1 MEKITKEY
9 YEKLKTINYNKVE
22 ITLYNKLKDYGIW
35 WVRNRVKDAED
46 YFLYFNDKIKY
57 LKKYIEEF
65 LKECIKEYNEKD
77 FNFVYNEK
85 LEKYEAEYKKE
96 KISMNFIYNE
106 YSDELKRIEIFYK
119 KEIFFIDIPQQQ
131 DYQFYNDYLNAHPP
145 FLWEDYFNKDYSY
158 DEDKKIL
165 ETGVYCYENIEY
177 LMVITAYI
185 LVKLQDSSWEKGF
198 NLDLLK
204 LPKDIGSHYIK
215 NLEFKNYILD
225 LINKF
230 EKDELLA
237 FILFAFNFDYYLK
250 KKIPEEKNILTS
262 PLSDSLS
269 ELSFKLLNIKDNDY
283 VLNLFSE
290 LGNFAIESYFNSP
303 NILIRGVEDFYI
315 TRNIAILKASLISNS
330 INFSDVTDEYNKEL
344 ASIEWDD
351 FYDLTPSVELLSALY
366 YTPKQKVDKIFSNL
380 ALILDYY
387 NIRNLASSN
396 YDYEGKDTEAKSIEF
411 MKLRSDKNLEEITEN
426 ASLEWL
432 HYIELM
438 TNFKDE
444 GKAIS
449 LVESKILYDNENIK
463 IRKYFIEN
471 GYIEAII
478 LLPENMMIGLNDSLV
493 FIVFSKGNEKIRFVD
508 ASNFGKV
515 KKFKEKKISI
525 LKDSDIDEIMN
536 LLNNEIN
543 SKISIS
549 KKIEDFSKNSYNLDV
564 NVNISSSKT
573 NFSKE
578 TVTVVKLE
586 SLAKKIIRGSQISPK
601 ELEDF
606 KTNEETSNIYL
617 SISDVNDG
625 LIDFQN
631 IQNYLT
637 EIPKNQEK
645 FLIKNEDILLS
656 KYGIV
661 PYKFAVASITEREK
675 VIASGNFIII
685 EVDKKQISPY
695 YLAALFSSKEGTK
708 ILKEAYSDSKN
719 GSLSIKKLE
728 KVMIPVYSKE
738 VQEKIAN
745 EYFKILSDIEK
756 EKIKLKKLLEN
767 KEKVFEKLMEEVYY
781 E

>member
-77 FNFVYNEK
+77 FHLVYNEK

-131 DYQFYNDYLNAHPP
+131 DYQFYNDYLNPHPP

-351 FYDLTPSVELLSALY
+351 FSDLTPSVELLSALY
-366 YTPKQKVDKIFSNL
+366 YTPKQKVNKIFSNL

-411 MKLRSDKNLEEITEN
+411 MKLRSNKNLEEITEN

-525 LKDSDIDEIMN
+525 LKDSDIDEIMD

-601 ELEDF
+601 ELENF

-656 KYGIV
+656 KYGIA

-738 VQEKIAN
+738 VQEKIVN

-767 KEKVFEKLMEEVYY
+767 KEKVFEKLMEEV
-781 E
+781 

>member
-77 FNFVYNEK
+77 FHLVYNEK
-85 LEKYEAEYKKE
+85 LEKYEAEYKKG

-131 DYQFYNDYLNAHPP
+131 DYQFYNDYLNPHPP

-330 INFSDVTDEYNKEL
+330 INFSDVTDDYNKEL

-656 KYGIV
+656 KYGIA

-767 KEKVFEKLMEEVYY
+767 KEKVFEKLMEEV
-781 E
+781 

>member
-131 DYQFYNDYLNAHPP
+131 DYQFYNDYLNPHPP

-564 NVNISSSKT
+564 NVNISSLKT

-656 KYGIV
+656 KYGIA

-767 KEKVFEKLMEEVYY
+767 KEKVFEKLMEEV
-781 E
+781 

>member
-77 FNFVYNEK
+77 FHLVYNEK

-119 KEIFFIDIPQQQ
+119 KEFFFVDVPQQQ
-131 DYQFYNDYLNAHPP
+131 DYQFYNDYLNPHPP

-330 INFSDVTDEYNKEL
+330 INFSDVTDDYNKEL

-471 GYIEAII
+471 RYIEAII

-656 KYGIV
+656 KYGIA

-767 KEKVFEKLMEEVYY
+767 KEKVFEKLMEEV
-781 E
+781 

>member
-77 FNFVYNEK
+77 FHLVYNEK

-131 DYQFYNDYLNAHPP
+131 DYQFYNDYLNPHPP

-250 KKIPEEKNILTS
+250 KKISEEKNILTS

-330 INFSDVTDEYNKEL
+330 INFSDVTDDYNKEL

-656 KYGIV
+656 KYGIA

-685 EVDKKQISPY
+685 EVDKKQISSY

-767 KEKVFEKLMEEVYY
+767 KEKVFEKLMEEV
-781 E
+781 

>member
-46 YFLYFNDKIKY
+46 YFLYFDDKIKY

-77 FNFVYNEK
+77 FHLVYNEK

-131 DYQFYNDYLNAHPP
+131 DYQFYNDYLNPHPP

-330 INFSDVTDEYNKEL
+330 INFSDVTDDYNKEL

-656 KYGIV
+656 KYGIA

-675 VIASGNFIII
+675 VLASGNFIII

-767 KEKVFEKLMEEVYY
+767 KEKVFEKLMEEV
-781 E
+781 

>member
-77 FNFVYNEK
+77 FHLVYNEK

-330 INFSDVTDEYNKEL
+330 INFSDVTDDYNKEL

-656 KYGIV
+656 KYGIA

-767 KEKVFEKLMEEVYY
+767 KEKVFEKLMEEV
-781 E
+781 

>member
-77 FNFVYNEK
+77 FHLVYNEK

-119 KEIFFIDIPQQQ
+119 KEFFFVDIPQQQ

-250 KKIPEEKNILTS
+250 KKISEEKNILTS

-330 INFSDVTDEYNKEL
+330 INFSDVTDDYNKEL

-656 KYGIV
+656 KYGIA

-767 KEKVFEKLMEEVYY
+767 KEKVFEKLMEEV
-781 E
+781 

>member
-77 FNFVYNEK
+77 FHLVYNEK

-119 KEIFFIDIPQQQ
+119 KEFFFVDIPQQQ
-131 DYQFYNDYLNAHPP
+131 DYQFYNDYLNPHPP

-330 INFSDVTDEYNKEL
+330 INFSDVTDDYNKEL

-656 KYGIV
+656 KYGIA

-745 EYFKILSDIEK
+745 EYFKILSNIEK

-767 KEKVFEKLMEEVYY
+767 KEKVFEKLMEEV
-781 E
+781 

>member
-77 FNFVYNEK
+77 FHLVYNEK

-131 DYQFYNDYLNAHPP
+131 DYQFYNDYLNPHPP

-330 INFSDVTDEYNKEL
+330 INFSHVTVEYNKEL

-351 FYDLTPSVELLSALY
+351 FSDLTPSVELLSALY

-411 MKLRSDKNLEEITEN
+411 MKLRSNKNLEEITEN

-525 LKDSDIDEIMN
+525 LKDSDIDEIMD

-656 KYGIV
+656 KYGIA

-767 KEKVFEKLMEEVYY
+767 KEKVFEKLMEEV
-781 E
+781 

>member
-77 FNFVYNEK
+77 FHLVYNEK

-119 KEIFFIDIPQQQ
+119 KEFFFVDIPQQQ
-131 DYQFYNDYLNAHPP
+131 DYQFYNDYLNPHPP

-330 INFSDVTDEYNKEL
+330 INFSDVTDDYNKEL

-525 LKDSDIDEIMN
+525 LKDNDIDEIMN

-549 KKIEDFSKNSYNLDV
+549 KKIEDFSKNCYNLDV

-586 SLAKKIIRGSQISPK
+586 NLAKKIIRGSQISPK
-601 ELEDF
+601 ELEEF

-738 VQEKIAN
+738 VQEKIAD
-745 EYFKILSDIEK
+745 EYFKLLSDIEK

-767 KEKVFEKLMEEVYY
+767 KEKVFEKLMEEV
-781 E
+781 

>member
-77 FNFVYNEK
+77 FHLVYNEK

-119 KEIFFIDIPQQQ
+119 KEFFFVDIPQQQ
-131 DYQFYNDYLNAHPP
+131 DYQFYNDYLNPHPP

-315 TRNIAILKASLISNS
+315 TRDIAILKASLISNS
-330 INFSDVTDEYNKEL
+330 INFSDVTDDYNKEL

-586 SLAKKIIRGSQISPK
+586 NLAKKIIRGSQISPK
-601 ELEDF
+601 ELEEF

-738 VQEKIAN
+738 VQEKIAD
-745 EYFKILSDIEK
+745 EYFKLLSDIEK

-767 KEKVFEKLMEEVYY
+767 KEKVFEKLMEEV
-781 E
+781 

>member
-77 FNFVYNEK
+77 FHLVYNEK

-131 DYQFYNDYLNAHPP
+131 DYQFYNDYLNPHPP

-330 INFSDVTDEYNKEL
+330 INFSDVTDDYNKEL

-549 KKIEDFSKNSYNLDV
+549 KKIEDFSKNCYNLDV
-564 NVNISSSKT
+564 NINISSSKT

-656 KYGIV
+656 KYGIA

-695 YLAALFSSKEGTK
+695 YLAALFSSRKGTK

-767 KEKVFEKLMEEVYY
+767 KEKVFEKLMEEV
-781 E
+781 

>member
-77 FNFVYNEK
+77 FHLVYNEK

-131 DYQFYNDYLNAHPP
+131 DYQFYNDYLNPHPP

-303 NILIRGVEDFYI
+303 NILIRGVEDFFI

-330 INFSDVTDEYNKEL
+330 INFSDVTDDYNKEL

-525 LKDSDIDEIMN
+525 LKDNDIDEIMN

-549 KKIEDFSKNSYNLDV
+549 KKIEDFSKNCYNLDV

-586 SLAKKIIRGSQISPK
+586 NLAKKIIRGSQISPK
-601 ELEDF
+601 ELEEF

-695 YLAALFSSKEGTK
+695 YLAALFSSRKGTK

-767 KEKVFEKLMEEVYY
+767 KEKVFEKLMEEV
-781 E
+781 

>member
-77 FNFVYNEK
+77 FHLVYNEK

-131 DYQFYNDYLNAHPP
+131 DYQFYNDYLNPHPP

-215 NLEFKNYILD
+215 KLEFKNYILD

-237 FILFAFNFDYYLK
+237 FILFAFNFDYYFK

-330 INFSDVTDEYNKEL
+330 INFSDVTDDYNKEL

-411 MKLRSDKNLEEITEN
+411 MKLRSDKNLEEIIEN

-432 HYIELM
+432 HYIKLM

-656 KYGIV
+656 KYGIA

-728 KVMIPVYSKE
+728 KVIIPVYSKE

-767 KEKVFEKLMEEVYY
+767 KEKVFEKLMEEV
-781 E
+781 

>member
-77 FNFVYNEK
+77 FHLVYNEK

-119 KEIFFIDIPQQQ
+119 KEFFFVDIPQQQ
-131 DYQFYNDYLNAHPP
+131 DYQFYNDYLNPHPP

-330 INFSDVTDEYNKEL
+330 INFSDVTDDYNKEL

-525 LKDSDIDEIMN
+525 LKDNDIDEIMN

-549 KKIEDFSKNSYNLDV
+549 KKIEDFSKNCYNLDV

-586 SLAKKIIRGSQISPK
+586 NLAKKIIRGSQISPK

-738 VQEKIAN
+738 VQEKIAD
-745 EYFKILSDIEK
+745 EYFKLLSDIEK

-767 KEKVFEKLMEEVYY
+767 KEKVFEKLMEEV
-781 E
+781 

>member
-77 FNFVYNEK
+77 FHLVYNEK

-131 DYQFYNDYLNAHPP
+131 DYQFYNDYLNPHPP

-330 INFSDVTDEYNKEL
+330 INFSDVTDDYNKEL

-656 KYGIV
+656 KYGIA

-767 KEKVFEKLMEEVYY
+767 KEKVFEKLMEEV
-781 E
+781 

>member
-77 FNFVYNEK
+77 FHLVYNEK

-131 DYQFYNDYLNAHPP
+131 DYQFYNDYLNPHPP

-198 NLDLLK
+198 NLNLLK

-330 INFSDVTDEYNKEL
+330 INFSDVTDDYNKEL

-471 GYIEAII
+471 RYIEAII

-656 KYGIV
+656 KYGIA

-767 KEKVFEKLMEEVYY
+767 KEKVFEKLMEEV
-781 E
+781 

>member
-77 FNFVYNEK
+77 FHLVYNEK

-119 KEIFFIDIPQQQ
+119 KEFFFVDIPQQQ
-131 DYQFYNDYLNAHPP
+131 DYQFYNDYLNPHPP

-330 INFSDVTDEYNKEL
+330 INFSDVTDDYNKEL

-656 KYGIV
+656 KYGIA

-767 KEKVFEKLMEEVYY
+767 KEKVFEKLMEEV
-781 E
+781 

>member
-77 FNFVYNEK
+77 FHLVYNEK

-131 DYQFYNDYLNAHPP
+131 DYQFYNDYLNPHPP

-330 INFSDVTDEYNKEL
+330 INFSDVTDDYNKEL

-656 KYGIV
+656 KYGIA

-685 EVDKKQISPY
+685 EMDKKQISPY

-767 KEKVFEKLMEEVYY
+767 KEKVFEKLMEEV
-781 E
+781 

>member
-77 FNFVYNEK
+77 FHLVYNEK

-119 KEIFFIDIPQQQ
+119 KEFFFVDIPQQQ
-131 DYQFYNDYLNAHPP
+131 DYQFYNDYLSPHPP

-330 INFSDVTDEYNKEL
+330 INFSDVTDDYNKEL
-344 ASIEWDD
+344 ASIKWDD

-586 SLAKKIIRGSQISPK
+586 NLAKKIIRGSQISPK

-656 KYGIV
+656 KYGIA

-767 KEKVFEKLMEEVYY
+767 KEKVFEKLMEEV
-781 E
+781 

>member
-77 FNFVYNEK
+77 FHLVYNEK

-131 DYQFYNDYLNAHPP
+131 DYQFYNDYLNSHPP

-330 INFSDVTDEYNKEL
+330 INFSDVTDDYNKEL

-656 KYGIV
+656 KYGIA

-767 KEKVFEKLMEEVYY
+767 KEKVFEKLMEEV
-781 E
+781 

>member
-46 YFLYFNDKIKY
+46 YFLYFDDKIKY

-77 FNFVYNEK
+77 FHLVYNEK

-131 DYQFYNDYLNAHPP
+131 DYQFYNDYLNPHPP

-330 INFSDVTDEYNKEL
+330 INFSDVTDDYNKEL

-656 KYGIV
+656 KYGIA

-695 YLAALFSSKEGTK
+695 YFAALFSSKEGTK

-767 KEKVFEKLMEEVYY
+767 KEKVFEKLMEEV
-781 E
+781 

>member
-77 FNFVYNEK
+77 FHLVYNEK

-131 DYQFYNDYLNAHPP
+131 DYQFYNDYLNPHPP

-330 INFSDVTDEYNKEL
+330 INFSDVTDDYNKEL

-387 NIRNLASSN
+387 NIRNL
-396 YDYEGKDTEAKSIEF
+396 
-411 MKLRSDKNLEEITEN
+411 
-426 ASLEWL
+426 
-432 HYIELM
+432 
-438 TNFKDE
+438 
-444 GKAIS
+444 
-449 LVESKILYDNENIK
+449 
-463 IRKYFIEN
+463 
-471 GYIEAII
+471 
-478 LLPENMMIGLNDSLV
+478 
-493 FIVFSKGNEKIRFVD
+493 
-508 ASNFGKV
+508 
-515 KKFKEKKISI
+515 
-525 LKDSDIDEIMN
+525 
-536 LLNNEIN
+536 
-543 SKISIS
+543 
-549 KKIEDFSKNSYNLDV
+549 
-564 NVNISSSKT
+564 
-573 NFSKE
+573 
-578 TVTVVKLE
+578 
-586 SLAKKIIRGSQISPK
+586 
-601 ELEDF
+601 
-606 KTNEETSNIYL
+606 
-617 SISDVNDG
+617 
-625 LIDFQN
+625 
-631 IQNYLT
+631 
-637 EIPKNQEK
+637 
-645 FLIKNEDILLS
+645 
-656 KYGIV
+656 
-661 PYKFAVASITEREK
+661 
-675 VIASGNFIII
+675 
-685 EVDKKQISPY
+685 
-695 YLAALFSSKEGTK
+695 
-708 ILKEAYSDSKN
+708 
-719 GSLSIKKLE
+719 
-728 KVMIPVYSKE
+728 
-738 VQEKIAN
+738 
-745 EYFKILSDIEK
+745 
-756 EKIKLKKLLEN
+756 
-767 KEKVFEKLMEEVYY
+767 
-781 E
+781 

>member
-131 DYQFYNDYLNAHPP
+131 DYQFYNDYLNPHPP

-330 INFSDVTDEYNKEL
+330 INFSDVTDDYNKEL

-366 YTPKQKVDKIFSNL
+366 YTTKQKVDKIFSNL

-564 NVNISSSKT
+564 NVNISSLKT

-656 KYGIV
+656 KYGIA

-767 KEKVFEKLMEEVYY
+767 KEKVFEKLMEEV
-781 E
+781 

>member
-77 FNFVYNEK
+77 FHLVYNEK

-119 KEIFFIDIPQQQ
+119 KEFFFVDIPQQQ
-131 DYQFYNDYLNAHPP
+131 DYQFYNDYLNPHPP

-198 NLDLLK
+198 NLNLLK

-330 INFSDVTDEYNKEL
+330 INFSDVTDDYNKEL

-471 GYIEAII
+471 RYIEAII

-656 KYGIV
+656 KYGIA

-767 KEKVFEKLMEEVYY
+767 KEKVFEKLMEEV
-781 E
+781 

>member
-77 FNFVYNEK
+77 FHLVYNEK

-131 DYQFYNDYLNAHPP
+131 DYQFYNDYLNPHPP

-330 INFSDVTDEYNKEL
+330 INFSDVTDDYNKEL

-656 KYGIV
+656 KYGIA

-745 EYFKILSDIEK
+745 EYFKILSNIEK

-767 KEKVFEKLMEEVYY
+767 KEKVFEKLMEEV
-781 E
+781 

>member
-106 YSDELKRIEIFYK
+106 YSGELKRIEIFYK

-131 DYQFYNDYLNAHPP
+131 DYQFYNDYLNPHPP

-656 KYGIV
+656 KYGIA

-767 KEKVFEKLMEEVYY
+767 KEKVFEKLMEEV
-781 E
+781 

>member
-77 FNFVYNEK
+77 FHLVYNEK

-131 DYQFYNDYLNAHPP
+131 DYQFYNDYLNSHPP

-262 PLSDSLS
+262 PLSNSLS

-330 INFSDVTDEYNKEL
+330 INFSDVTDDYNKEL

-656 KYGIV
+656 KYGIA

-767 KEKVFEKLMEEVYY
+767 KEKVFEKLMEEV
-781 E
+781 

>member
-77 FNFVYNEK
+77 FHLVYNEK

-131 DYQFYNDYLNAHPP
+131 DYQFYNDYLNPHPP

-330 INFSDVTDEYNKEL
+330 INFSDVTDDYNKEL

-656 KYGIV
+656 KYGIA

-728 KVMIPVYSKE
+728 KVIIPVYSKE

-767 KEKVFEKLMEEVYY
+767 KEKVFEKLMEEV
-781 E
+781 

>member
-77 FNFVYNEK
+77 FHLVYNEK

-131 DYQFYNDYLNAHPP
+131 DYQFYNDYLNPHPP

-303 NILIRGVEDFYI
+303 NILIRGVEDFFI

-330 INFSDVTDEYNKEL
+330 INFSDVTDDYNKEL

-525 LKDSDIDEIMN
+525 LKDNDIDEIMN

-549 KKIEDFSKNSYNLDV
+549 KKIEDFSKNCYNLDV

-586 SLAKKIIRGSQISPK
+586 NLAKKIIRGSQISPK
-601 ELEDF
+601 ELEEF

-695 YLAALFSSKEGTK
+695 YLAALFSSRKGTK

-738 VQEKIAN
+738 VQEKIVN

-767 KEKVFEKLMEEVYY
+767 KEKVFEKLMEEV
-781 E
+781 

>member
-1 MEKITKEY
+1 M
-9 YEKLKTINYNKVE
+9 
-22 ITLYNKLKDYGIW
+22 
-35 WVRNRVKDAED
+35 
-46 YFLYFNDKIKY
+46 
-57 LKKYIEEF
+57 
-65 LKECIKEYNEKD
+65 
-77 FNFVYNEK
+77 
-85 LEKYEAEYKKE
+85 
-96 KISMNFIYNE
+96 
-106 YSDELKRIEIFYK
+106 
-119 KEIFFIDIPQQQ
+119 
-131 DYQFYNDYLNAHPP
+131 
-145 FLWEDYFNKDYSY
+145 
-158 DEDKKIL
+158 
-165 ETGVYCYENIEY
+165 
-177 LMVITAYI
+177 
-185 LVKLQDSSWEKGF
+185 
-198 NLDLLK
+198 
-204 LPKDIGSHYIK
+204 
-215 NLEFKNYILD
+215 
-225 LINKF
+225 
-230 EKDELLA
+230 
-237 FILFAFNFDYYLK
+237 
-250 KKIPEEKNILTS
+250 
-262 PLSDSLS
+262 S

-351 FYDLTPSVELLSALY
+351 FYDLIPSVELLSALY

-767 KEKVFEKLMEEVYY
+767 KEKVFEKLMEEV
-781 E
+781 

>member
-77 FNFVYNEK
+77 FHLVYNEK

-119 KEIFFIDIPQQQ
+119 KEFFFVDIPQQQ
-131 DYQFYNDYLNAHPP
+131 DYQFYNDYLNPHPP

-330 INFSDVTDEYNKEL
+330 INFSDVTDDYNKEL

-525 LKDSDIDEIMN
+525 LKDNDIDEIMN

-549 KKIEDFSKNSYNLDV
+549 KKIEDFSKNCYNLDV

-586 SLAKKIIRGSQISPK
+586 NLAKKIIRGSQISPK
-601 ELEDF
+601 ELEEF

-695 YLAALFSSKEGTK
+695 YLAALFSSRKGTK

-738 VQEKIAN
+738 VQEKIAD
-745 EYFKILSDIEK
+745 EYFKLLSDIEK

-767 KEKVFEKLMEEVYY
+767 KEKVFEKLMEEV
-781 E
+781 

>member
-131 DYQFYNDYLNAHPP
+131 DYQFYNDYLNPHPP

-549 KKIEDFSKNSYNLDV
+549 KKIEDFSKNCYNLDV

-586 SLAKKIIRGSQISPK
+586 NLAKKIIRGSQISPK

-656 KYGIV
+656 KYGIA

-767 KEKVFEKLMEEVYY
+767 KEKVFEKLMEEV
-781 E
+781 

>member
-131 DYQFYNDYLNAHPP
+131 DYQFYNDYLNPHPP

-387 NIRNLASSN
+387 NIRNLSSSN

-656 KYGIV
+656 KYGIA

-767 KEKVFEKLMEEVYY
+767 KEKVFEKLMEEV
-781 E
+781 

>member
-1 MEKITKEY
+1 
-9 YEKLKTINYNKVE
+9 
-22 ITLYNKLKDYGIW
+22 
-35 WVRNRVKDAED
+35 
-46 YFLYFNDKIKY
+46 
-57 LKKYIEEF
+57 
-65 LKECIKEYNEKD
+65 
-77 FNFVYNEK
+77 
-85 LEKYEAEYKKE
+85 
-96 KISMNFIYNE
+96 MNFIYNE

-119 KEIFFIDIPQQQ
+119 KEFFFVDIPQQQ
-131 DYQFYNDYLNAHPP
+131 DYQFYNDYLNPHPP

-330 INFSDVTDEYNKEL
+330 INFSDVTDDYNKEL

-525 LKDSDIDEIMN
+525 LKDNDIDEIMN

-549 KKIEDFSKNSYNLDV
+549 KKIEDFSKNCYNLDV

-586 SLAKKIIRGSQISPK
+586 NLAKKIIRGSQISPK
-601 ELEDF
+601 ELEEF

-695 YLAALFSSKEGTK
+695 YLAALFSSRKGTK

-738 VQEKIAN
+738 VQEKIAD
-745 EYFKILSDIEK
+745 EYFKLLSDIEK

-767 KEKVFEKLMEEVYY
+767 KEKVFEKLMEEV
-781 E
+781 

>member
-77 FNFVYNEK
+77 FHLVYNEK

-119 KEIFFIDIPQQQ
+119 KEFFFVDIPQQQ
-131 DYQFYNDYLNAHPP
+131 DYQFYNDYLNPHPP

-330 INFSDVTDEYNKEL
+330 INFSDVTDDYNKEL
-344 ASIEWDD
+344 ASVEWDD

-525 LKDSDIDEIMN
+525 LKDNDIDEIMN

-549 KKIEDFSKNSYNLDV
+549 KKIEDFSKNCYNLDV

-586 SLAKKIIRGSQISPK
+586 NLAKKIIRGSQISPK
-601 ELEDF
+601 ELEEF

-695 YLAALFSSKEGTK
+695 YLAALFSSRKGTK

-738 VQEKIAN
+738 VQEKIAD
-745 EYFKILSDIEK
+745 EYFKLLSDIEK

-767 KEKVFEKLMEEVYY
+767 KEKVFEKLMEEV
-781 E
+781 

>member
-77 FNFVYNEK
+77 FHLVYNEK

-119 KEIFFIDIPQQQ
+119 KEFFFVDIPQQQ
-131 DYQFYNDYLNAHPP
+131 DYQFYNDYLNPHPP

-330 INFSDVTDEYNKEL
+330 INFSDVTDDYNKEL

-525 LKDSDIDEIMN
+525 LKDNDIDEIMN

-549 KKIEDFSKNSYNLDV
+549 KKIEDFSKNCYNLDV

-656 KYGIV
+656 KYGIA

-767 KEKVFEKLMEEVYY
+767 KEKVFEKLMEEV
-781 E
+781 